1 LFSLTL
7 EKIMASLTTA
17 KEGPRKGH
25 HRVFY
30 KATDGSRQIL
40 YLGAVAKK
48 KAQDI
53 LRHVDDLERCT
64 IDGSSPSEAT
74 SRWLAEIGDD
84 MRAKLVK
91 HGLARPRQAAPVVTI
106 YALIERFKDR
116 PKWRD
121 KKPST
126 HLAYEHGFRHILAF
140 FGSHRGVETVTE
152 TDAEDMLGYLLEPKP
167 AGAGLAKA
175 SAYRMTDTASML
187 FRFARRSRLI
197 AANPFDEVKRGV
209 LASEHK
215 AFIDAA
221 TATLVI
227 DAMKDSQWRLLVAL
241 ARWGG
246 LRVPSEPKLLR
257 WQDIDWERNRF
268 TVHSPKTEHH
278 HGGESRVV
286 PIFPELRPYLVERFE
301 QAYEGDV
308 YVLPMMQTYEST
320 AYRNQLDRTVRKLG
334 LDRWPRIFH
343 NLRSSRQTELRQQY
357 PGYVGCAWLGNSERV
372 ADKHYHQVTESHFD
386 CATHSATQ
394 HTPATPR
401 IDPQPKGGCSHLRA
415 DS

>member
-1 LFSLTL
+1 
-7 EKIMASLTTA
+7 MASLTTG
-17 KEGPRKGH
+17 KDGPRKGH

-30 KATDGSRQIL
+30 KAADGGRQIL

-48 KAQDI
+48 KAQDV
-53 LRHVDDLERCT
+53 LRHVDDLERCR
-64 IDGSSPSEAT
+64 IDGSSPTEAT

-91 HGLARPRQAAPVVTI
+91 HGLARPREVGTVVTI
-106 YALIERFKDR
+106 ETLIDRFKDR

-121 KKPST
+121 KKTST
-126 HLAYEHGFRHILAF
+126 HVSYEMGFRHILAF

-152 TDAEDMLGYLLEPKP
+152 TDAEDLLGYLLEPKP

-175 SAYRMTDTASML
+175 SAYRMTDTAAML
-187 FRFARRSRLI
+187 FRFARRARLI
-197 AANPFDEVKRGV
+197 QANPFDDVKRGV
-209 LASEHK
+209 LATDRR
-215 AFIDAA
+215 AFVDAA

-227 DAMKDSQWRLLVAL
+227 DAMKDGQWRLLVAL

-278 HGGESRVV
+278 HGGASRVV

-301 QAYEGDV
+301 QAYDGDEFC
-308 YVLPMMQTYEST
+308 LPMMQTYAGA
-320 AYRNQLDRTVRKLG
+320 AYRNQLERTIRKQG
-334 LDRWPRIFH
+334 LEVWPRIFH
-343 NLRSSRQTELRQQY
+343 SLRSSRQTELRQLY
-357 PGYVGCAWLGNSERV
+357 PSYVGCAWLGNSERV
-372 ADKHYHQVTESHFD
+372 ADKHYHQITEDHFK
-386 CATHSATQ
+386 CATHFATQ
-394 HTPATPR
+394 HTPAR
-401 IDPQPKGGCSHLRA
+401 AGIDQ
-415 DS
+415 